1 MGGRVLLVL
10 AGAAI
15 GAAAF
20 AATTRRTPPPPA
32 PVARFA
38 LTLPPGRQLVVPRQA
53 IAISPDGTRIAYAAD
68 NRLYQRPMSSLEA
81 TAIAGTEGALNPMF
95 SPDGEEL
102 AFWADSTLK
111 RIAIGGGVPITIS
124 RGGQVP
130 SGGWWGP
137 GGIMFALGGIGIVRV
152 SPEDGTLTTL
162 IPVDN
167 AVGRADSPQMLPDGR
182 TVLYTLLDEGA
193 FYDNRWDS
201 ARIVAQSLDGGE
213 RKTIIEGGSDARYV
227 PTGHIVYALRGTLL
241 AVPFDLATLSGTGG
255 RVPVIEGVRR
265 SAAAVAGAAQFA
277 FSDTGSMVYVP
288 GPISEQEVVSIY
300 DRQGVGT
307 ALPLPPGSYRYPRVS
322 PDGSQVAFDSSDG
335 KESFVSTY
343 NLSGTAAPARITF
356 GSNNRYPIWSDDG
369 KHVAFQSDREG
380 APAVFWQAIGS
391 GSAERLTTA
400 EPGTSH
406 VPESWSRNGVLL
418 YSVRKGAAVSL
429 WSLSIADRQPKA
441 FGGVVSHGLP
451 TNAEFSPDGNW
462 VAYQTADSESSEGKT
477 YVQPFPATGPTR
489 EIGRGGRPVWSR
501 DGKELFFVP
510 APAQF
515 RMVKVTM
522 TPSFSFTPPVAVPR
536 PFGISGPATPRMFD
550 LLPDGR
556 IIGVGSAAPGPGV
569 AEIRVVL
576 NWFEELKARAGR
588 GR

>member
-1 MGGRVLLVL
+1 M
-10 AGAAI
+10 
-15 GAAAF
+15 
-20 AATTRRTPPPPA
+20 
-32 PVARFA
+32 PV
-38 LTLPPGRQLVVPRQA
+38 
-53 IAISPDGTRIAYAAD
+53 
-68 NRLYQRPMSSLEA
+68 
-81 TAIAGTEGALNPMF
+81 
-95 SPDGEEL
+95 
-102 AFWADSTLK
+102 
-111 RIAIGGGVPITIS
+111 TIS

-130 SGGWWGP
+130 SGGWWGRD
-137 GGIMFALGGIGIVRV
+137 GIMFALGGIGIVRV
-152 SPEDGTLTTL
+152 SPEGGTLTTL

-193 FYDNRWDS
+193 FYDNRWES
-201 ARIVAQSLDGGE
+201 ARIVVQSLDGGE
-213 RKTIIEGGSDARYV
+213 PKTIIEGGSDARYV
-227 PTGHIVYALRGTLL
+227 PTGHIVYALRGTVL
-241 AVPFDLATLSGTGG
+241 AVPFNLATLSGTGG

-265 SAAAVAGAAQFA
+265 SAAAVSGAAQFA

-406 VPESWSRNGVLL
+406 VPESWSRDGVLL

-462 VAYQTADSESSEGKT
+462 VAYQTADSESSEGRT
-477 YVQPFPATGPTR
+477 YVQPFPATGDRR
-489 EIGRGGRPVWSR
+489 ENRPWR
-501 DGKELFFVP
+501 P
-510 APAQF
+510 AGL
-515 RMVKVTM
+515 
-522 TPSFSFTPPVAVPR
+522 VA
-536 PFGISGPATPRMFD
+536 
-550 LLPDGR
+550 
-556 IIGVGSAAPGPGV
+556 
-569 AEIRVVL
+569 
-576 NWFEELKARAGR
+576 
-588 GR
+588 